1 MSCQRGIPRGHLET
15 KSSSSALPSQPARQL
30 TRLKH
35 LVSRPVSSSLSARP
49 SQAAR
54 QLTRPKYLASRPI
67 VFRPQARLSST
78 IGSFLLHLCLLMK
91 SSFVI
96 RPIRLSRGLVINR
109 KILLPSLE
117 IPFSYLCDSCIN
129 RKQR

>member
-1 MSCQRGIPRGHLET
+1 MNYVWLDPFLR
-15 KSSSSALPSQPARQL
+15 
-30 TRLKH
+30 
-35 LVSRPVSSSLSARP
+35 
-49 SQAAR
+49 
-54 QLTRPKYLASRPI
+54 I

-78 IGSFLLHLCLLMK
+78 IGSFLLHLCSLKK

-129 RKQR
+129 SYHKLLIVVSKWTLDSYRVMRFG